1 MAENRGDIPTS
12 RGECSGRKSSMSK
25 GPVAGGCMAC
35 LRNKEDN
42 VAGGMGNEGERL
54 RPGMG
59 RLEAR
64 QDGVWCIRRSV
75 LPPSDKQRKADGPS

>member
-1 MAENRGDIPTS
+1 M
-12 RGECSGRKSSMSK
+12 
-25 GPVAGGCMAC
+25 
-35 LRNKEDN
+35 RNKEDN
-42 VAGGMGNEGERL
+42 VAGDMGNEGERL

-75 LPPSDKQRKADGPS
+75 LSPSDKQRKADGTS